1 MNVKNRGIRGALV
14 AVVVAIAVAAVPTG
28 GGAADAKGPSDRAIL
43 NHAILNKAI
52 L

>member
-1 MNVKNRGIRGALV
+1 MNFKNRGIRGALV

-28 GGAADAKGPSDRAIL
+28 GGSADAKQSTDKAIL